1 MNLKVESFYHNP
13 TYTWSH
19 LTICND
25 TGTAVIIDPVLD
37 YDADSANTSTEFID
51 NILKYIKTNKLTLK
65 YILETHVHADHLT
78 SSDFIKKELG
88 AQTVIGDHI
97 VSVQSVFKKVFNLD
111 QSFKQD
117 GSQFNRLLKNNDE
130 LMFGNCTIKAMHT
143 PGHTED
149 SMSYIIGDC
158 VFIGDTLFS
167 PEYGTARCD
176 FPGGD
181 AEKLYDSI
189 QKIYGLG
196 KEKKL
201 YLCHDYPPESR
212 PPKAMFFSHE
222 QQLNNKH
229 INHNT
234 SKMDFIKMRTK
245 RDKNL
250 SQPKL
255 IIPSIQINMSAGQ
268 LPQPEDNGVIY
279 LKTPLNLLGKE

>member
-25 TGTAVIIDPVLD
+25 TGIAVIIDPVLD

-117 GSQFNRLLKNNDE
+117 GSQFNRLSL
-130 LMFGNCTIKAMHT
+130 I
-143 PGHTED
+143 
-149 SMSYIIGDC
+149 
-158 VFIGDTLFS
+158 
-167 PEYGTARCD
+167 
-176 FPGGD
+176 
-181 AEKLYDSI
+181 
-189 QKIYGLG
+189 
-196 KEKKL
+196 
-201 YLCHDYPPESR
+201 
-212 PPKAMFFSHE
+212 
-222 QQLNNKH
+222 H
-229 INHNT
+229 I
-234 SKMDFIKMRTK
+234 
-245 RDKNL
+245 
-250 SQPKL
+250 
-255 IIPSIQINMSAGQ
+255 
-268 LPQPEDNGVIY
+268 
-279 LKTPLNLLGKE
+279 